1 MTPYHTDTFFTIKS
15 KELYEKMQYEYKK
28 LLEDMSPYNIFNFFV
43 TAYHLKDYIKVEYDL
58 NETNDIRTFK
68 NMDELL
74 NISGFIANKGKH
86 FSVNSSSYENMKAR
100 YYSGKFDGSMKF
112 DGTWQIGEGEK
123 YKILDNNNNIHN
135 IEDIAKELLA
145 EWKDFI
151 ITRNIF

>member
-28 LLEDMSPYNIFNFFV
+28 LLEDMFPYNIFNFFV

-74 NISGFIANKGKH
+74 NISGFIANKGILLMPDLDKKFVLVSIMFIEQLYSSKLFSLLNH
-86 FSVNSSSYENMKAR
+86 F
-100 YYSGKFDGSMKF
+100 
-112 DGTWQIGEGEK
+112 I
-123 YKILDNNNNIHN
+123 
-135 IEDIAKELLA
+135 
-145 EWKDFI
+145 
-151 ITRNIF
+151 